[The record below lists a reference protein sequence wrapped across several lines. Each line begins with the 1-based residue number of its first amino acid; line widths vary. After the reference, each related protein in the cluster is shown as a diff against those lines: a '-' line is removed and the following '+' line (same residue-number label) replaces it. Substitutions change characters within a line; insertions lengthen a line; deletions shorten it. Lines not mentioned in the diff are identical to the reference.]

1 MPVLKGGNCIEFS
14 LILTNIYCYCTIK
27 LCNKSKRSIY
37 FSTLDKYFWF
47 YWIKFFATKH
57 ISDHIIKYNQYLAFF
72 VWIVFINIFLN
83 YIAII
88 QVFNKSFRI
97 VSTGT
102 QREWTSIRR
111 GYYVDTSKTIFWR
124 ISTSFR
130 WTSLIEKSTLFPRTF
145 FNVISMVE
153 ICTMFLLTIFDVI
166 LMGKNSASFLVS
178 CKLMKTFGE
187 VFSCVCNFKQVIFA
201 RLLSLKFSSKSSW
214 CSPVPL
220 KF

>member
-57 ISDHIIKYNQYLAFF
+57 ISDHIVKYNQYLAFF

-88 QVFNKSFRI
+88 KVFNKSFRI
-97 VSTGT
+97 ISTGT

-111 GYYVDTSKTIFWR
+111 GYYVDTSKTKFRR
-124 ISTSFR
+124 ISTSF
-130 WTSLIEKSTLFPRTF
+130 PRTF
-145 FNVISMVE
+145 SM
-153 ICTMFLLTIFDVI
+153 
-166 LMGKNSASFLVS
+166 
-178 CKLMKTFGE
+178 
-187 VFSCVCNFKQVIFA
+187 
-201 RLLSLKFSSKSSW
+201 
-214 CSPVPL
+214 
-220 KF
+220 